1 MPDTKGGSVTT
12 IKATCPL
19 CGEIDLTPQDIKL
32 TIGSSD
38 KTYGFNCPLCSDYI
52 EKAADDRVVRLLLSG
67 GVLPTIVDVPA
78 EALEPRAGSPI
89 SLDDLLEFHEL
100 LATEDWF
107 DTLNSTA

>member
-1 MPDTKGGSVTT
+1 MTT

-32 TIGSSD
+32 IIGSTD
-38 KTYGFNCPLCSDYI
+38 KTYGFSCPMCSDYI

-67 GVLPTIVDVPA
+67 GVLPTIVDAPA
-78 EALEPRAGSPI
+78 EAREARSGSPI

-100 LATEDWF
+100 LATDDWF
-107 DTLNSTA
+107 DTLKSTA